1 LLFKNILTPL
11 KVFMLVK
18 FTHVEDYIEVIAG
31 YRDIESGAKRSSSWM
46 LSFDPIIS
54 LARYDVNVLDS
65 MAEAVSNG
73 KALTTRQ
80 AELATKIILKYQRQ
94 LAQKGVDVS
103 PVNEPQWRMPL
114 RVMDYSKRL
123 YIKDDIIMV
132 EFPFSNQLI
141 EGLRE
146 FRKDSQGK
154 GEWNKEHRRW
164 EFDLTEYNLVYLLT
178 WAQANDFEIDDEVVK
193 LNQLI
198 TDLEKTQYA
207 IELDVVDG
215 VLTIKNAPNSMME
228 YVNEHGGVSFDNL
241 ARLIDLAP
249 TLGYTVSDDVQAAWA
264 QEHGSMNVFLSVNR
278 QIKFPEDQYQ
288 VIEQV
293 LDYADKAQ
301 KWPVVIYEPDT
312 SNKMMGEIWQCRDR
326 SLCHLNRGRNI
337 IDMASVPADVKYI
350 HTTVPIKN
358 LDIPLLVSTAGMM
371 FGGDKSLMLQRA
383 DKIVYFAADV
393 HTHRKENKVA
403 TFESE
408 TSN

>member
-1 LLFKNILTPL
+1 MKT
-11 KVFMLVK
+11 
-18 FTHVEDYIEVIAG
+18 FTFVEDYIEVIAG
-31 YRDIESGAKRSSSWM
+31 YRDIQTGTKLSSSFWS
-46 LSFDPIIS
+46 SFEPVIS

-65 MAEAVSNG
+65 MAAAVSSG

-80 AELATKIILKYQRQ
+80 AELAKKIILKYQRQ

-114 RVMDYSKRL
+114 RVMDYSKLL
-123 YIKDDIIMV
+123 YIKDDTIML

-154 GEWNKEHRRW
+154 AEWNKEHRRW

-178 WAQANDFEIDDEVVK
+178 WAQANEFEIDKEAHK
-193 LNQLI
+193 LNELI
-198 TDLEKTQYA
+198 AEVEKTPYA

-215 VLTIKNAPNSMME
+215 ILTIKNAPNSMME
-228 YVNEHGGVSFDNL
+228 YINEHGKLSIDNL
-241 ARLIDLAP
+241 AQLIDLAP
-249 TLGYTVSDDVQAAWA
+249 ILGYTIGEDIQAAWA
-264 QEHGSMNVFLSVNR
+264 QEHGKINMFLSANR
-278 QIKFPEDQYQ
+278 QVRFPEDQYQ
-288 VIEQV
+288 IIQQV

-301 KWPVVIYEPDT
+301 KWPVVIFEPDT
-312 SNKMMGEIWQCRDR
+312 SNMMMGQIWQYRER
-326 SLCHLNRGRNI
+326 SLCHLHRGRNM
-337 IDMASVPADVKYI
+337 IDMSSVPEGVKYI

-393 HTHRKENKVA
+393 HTHKKENKVA

-408 TSN
+408 TSNQG